1 MQCDTGQ
8 RMALAYKLSRS
19 LAWNAAHPP
28 KLPARPRRL
37 PVAPARLFDF
47 ALESPVGIAAGPL
60 PNSRW
65 IQAYARLGY
74 GLFTY
79 GTVRSQARPALA
91 PPNMIPCRMGDPA
104 VVETGARRRLGA
116 AEFTWAVSLGHPSPD
131 PELWRA
137 DVKRTRERLGEQQM
151 LIVSVAGTPEPG
163 GDAEQLARD
172 YAQCAAWAAE
182 AGADVIE
189 VHLASPAAVG
199 DRAAMVFEQLPLAG
213 YVVQEVRRAVGAR
226 PTIAKLGATQSPR
239 ALHDLASR
247 LAPWLDGFSLVSGL
261 QRKLVKADGTP
272 ALPGPGR
279 DVASISGAEVYEHCR
294 VQVHELLAWR
304 RAGAWD
310 RAVLAVGGLTTVE
323 RIVDALATGAG
334 AAMVATGALTDPLLG
349 ARFRASR

>member
-1 MQCDTGQ
+1 
-8 RMALAYKLSRS
+8 MALAYKVSRS

-37 PVAPARLFDF
+37 PVVPARLFDF

-79 GTVRSQARPALA
+79 GTVRAQARPALA
-91 PPNMIPCRMGDPA
+91 PPNLIPCRLGDPS
-104 VVETGARRRLGA
+104 VVETGSRRRQDP
-116 AEFTWAVSLGHPSPD
+116 AEVTWAVSVGNPSPD
-131 PELWRA
+131 PDQWRA

-163 GDAEQLARD
+163 ADAEQLARD
-172 YAQCAAWAAE
+172 YARCATWAAE
-182 AGADVIE
+182 AGADVVEI
-189 VHLASPAAVG
+189 HLATPAAAG
-199 DRAAMVFEQLPLAG
+199 DRAPMVFEQLPLAG
-213 YVVQEVRRAVGAR
+213 YVVQEVRRAVGAK

-261 QRKLVKADGTP
+261 HRKLVKADGTP
-272 ALPGPGR
+272 ALAGPGR
-279 DVASISGAEVYEHCR
+279 DVAWISGAEVYEHCR

-323 RIVDALATGAG
+323 RIADALAAG
-334 AAMVATGALTDPLLG
+334 ASTAMVATGALADPLLG